1 LGDDALTRLQR
12 ALSGETLTPPPVWLM
27 RQAGRY
33 LPEYQRVRAATGSFL
48 DLCYNPERATEV
60 TMQPIR
66 RFDFDAAI
74 LFSDI
79 LVIPD
84 ALGRRVHF
92 VKGTGPVLDPI
103 TVDEIGGL
111 DPSGVAERLAPVMA
125 TVRGIRAELDTG
137 KSLIGFCGAPWT
149 VATYMTSG
157 EPTADK
163 APARIMAAQ
172 EPEAFARLIEVLADA
187 SAAYLIEQA
196 RAGADTL
203 QVFDSWCGVLGEE
216 GFRRWSLEPMRR
228 IVETVRKAVP
238 DVKIIGFPKG
248 AGLMLEAYVAE
259 TGVDG
264 VGIDWTVP
272 LAFARDRLQ
281 PHVTVQGNLDPLLLL
296 AGGESLDTGIDAI
309 LDVLGAGPL
318 IFNLGHGIV
327 PATPPERVGHLVQ
340 RVRQRA
346 TR

>member
-1 LGDDALTRLQR
+1 MGDDALTRLQR

-84 ALGRRVHF
+84 ALGRRVDF